1 MRKIRIST
9 IFHLWKENCMS
20 PMFKTGAW
28 VNQSLTY
35 FPEVK
40 YWPNDGLSTVSQ
52 SSFIRVAM

>member
-1 MRKIRIST
+1 
-9 IFHLWKENCMS
+9 MS